1 MTTANITSTLARDTY
16 GALHHSM
23 SINDTDRALYSAALK
38 LTLAAAKYKKIP
50 TSFDGMEWG
59 SSGKE
64 KGKKIGDA
72 LHHEIYDISPDGRI
86 VLVCCRAVSGD
97 RYGQKTTGKEYF
109 LVRAHGAGV
118 RVLPANKAIAAKAA
132 KSAGPVLGVAIAVC
146 SGKQKLTTAPM
157 KKRIGYKAV
166 AYVGGELKSIFSAEK
181 YTLGTRKADAVADDH
196 GGGYY
201 FYASPEEACRAEV
214 PNASALINE
223 KRVILKCEMSGRG
236 LAYGSK
242 LAASYIRPIEIIAS
256 VI

>member
-1 MTTANITSTLARDTY
+1 MTTVNITSTLARDSY
-16 GALHHSM
+16 GALHYS
-23 SINDTDRALYSAALK
+23 SSVSYADRALYSSALDLIK
-38 LTLAAAKYKKIP
+38 TAAKSKKIP
-50 TSFDGMEWG
+50 AEFDHMEWG
-59 SSGKE
+59 KSGKE

-86 VLVCCRAVSGD
+86 VLVCARTVSGD

-109 LVRAHGAGV
+109 LVRVHGAGV

-146 SGKQKLTTAPM
+146 AGKEKLTVSMM

-166 AYVGGELKSIFSAEK
+166 AYVDGALKSIFSAED
-181 YTLGTRKADAVADDH
+181 YTLGKRKADAVADDH

-201 FYASPEEACRAEV
+201 FYASPEEACNAEV
-214 PNASALINE
+214 PNSSALKNE
-223 KRVILKCEMSGRG
+223 NRVILKCEMSGRG
-236 LAYGSK
+236 LAYGPK
-242 LAASYIRPIEIIAS
+242 MAASYIRPLEIIAS

>member
-1 MTTANITSTLARDTY
+1 MIKNITSTLARDSY

-23 SINDTDRALYSAALK
+23 SLSEADRALYSAALK
-38 LTLAAAKYKKIP
+38 LIKTAEKSKKIP
-50 TSFDGMEWG
+50 ASHDSMEWG
-59 SSGKE
+59 KSGKE
-64 KGKKIGDA
+64 RAKKIGDA

-86 VLVCCRAVSGD
+86 VLVCCRSVEGD

-118 RVLPANKAIAAKAA
+118 RVVPANKSVAAKAA
-132 KSAGPVLGVAIAVC
+132 KSAGPILGVAIAVC
-146 SGKQKLTTAPM
+146 SGKVKLIVAAM
-157 KKRIGYKAV
+157 EKRIGYKAV

-181 YTLGTRKADAVADDH
+181 YTLGKRKSEAVADDH

-201 FYASPEEACRAEV
+201 FYASPEEACNAEV
-214 PNASALINE
+214 PNSSALKTE

-242 LAASYIRPIEIIAS
+242 LAASYIRPLEIIAS